1 MATAATAINSPAL
14 ARPLGRTLA
23 IYTKEAKFE
32 FLTRLRLRAFS
43 LSTIGFPVMFYV
55 LFGLVLNSKEAAV
68 NGTHFATYL
77 IATYGTFG
85 VMGASLFGTAAGL
98 ASERGLGWLQVKRA
112 SPMPP
117 FAYFAAK
124 VIMSMIFSAAV
135 VLSLFALGITFG
147 GVHLSTFAALKLL
160 GTLIAGSLP
169 FCAMGLAIGYFCGPT
184 SATPIINLVYLPLS
198 FCSGLWVPLMFLPK
212 ALQNF
217 ARLLP
222 PYHLAQLAL
231 GVVDAG
237 QQQANWTHWEVLV
250 GFTLIC
256 LGIARVGFQRDEGKT
271 YG

>member
-1 MATAATAINSPAL
+1 MKIATATTINLPV
-14 ARPLGRTLA
+14 GRRLRETLVVYA
-23 IYTKEAKFE
+23 KEAKFE
-32 FLTRLRLRAFS
+32 FLTRLRMRAFS
-43 LSTIGFPVMFYV
+43 LSTILFPVMFYI
-55 LFGLVLNSKEAAV
+55 LFGLVLNGKEAAV

-77 IATYGTFG
+77 IATYGSFG

-117 FAYFAAK
+117 FAYFLAK
-124 VIMSMIFSAAV
+124 VVMSMIFSTAV
-135 VLSLFALGITFG
+135 VLSLFALGISLG
-147 GVHLSTFAALKLL
+147 GVHLSPVEALKLL
-160 GTLIAGSLP
+160 GILVFGSLP

-184 SATPIINLVYLPLS
+184 SATPIINLAYLPLS

-212 ALQNF
+212 AMRDL
-217 ARLLP
+217 AHLLP

-231 GVVDAG
+231 GVVGAG
-237 QQQANWTHWEVLV
+237 QQEAAWTHWNVLI

-256 LGIARVGFQRDEGKT
+256 LVVARIGFQRDEGKT